1 MRHTEDLYV
10 DMARCTG
17 CRACEVACAVEH
29 ESAGDVDP
37 VALVGDAVSLD
48 AIERGIRLQ
57 TSVAYARFER
67 CLHCTNPPCV
77 TACPNSAMSQDAELG
92 VVFVDTARC
101 QGCFM
106 CGMVCPFGAIAVHP
120 STGRALKCDGCR
132 DRALRGERP
141 ACVEACTTG
150 ALRAGGG
157 RLAAR
162 RRRRDAAATLADAMH
177 RVDAPFGKGDR

>member
-1 MRHTEDLYV
+1 MEDLYV

-29 ESAGDVDP
+29 ES
-37 VALVGDAVSLD
+37 VGDADVAGLAEDTASLD
-48 AIERGIRLQ
+48 TVERGIRLQ

-67 CLHCTNPPCV
+67 CVHCSNPPCV
-77 TACPNSAMSQDAELG
+77 TACPNSAMSLDAELG
-92 VVFVDTARC
+92 VVFLDSARC

-120 STGRALKCDGCR
+120 RTGRALKCDGCR

-150 ALRAGGG
+150 ALRMGGG
-157 RLAAR
+157 RETSR
-162 RRRRDAAATLADAMH
+162 RRRREAAALLADVMQ
-177 RVDAPFGKGDR
+177 RVDAPLGKGGR